1 MAEAIRK
8 VLDHIVDHYAV
19 RDDQKEI
26 DLNAPPMESGADI
39 ESDKQHVARREED
52 RADELADAFRQ
63 GLLLAHRARA
73 AGQDQILLDDR
84 IPAQDRLADAL
95 IQFLVRHDLA
105 TSRAEE
111 TEPMH
116 YIYAVAVDWDR
127 LQGVARAAN
136 VDLAQ
141 ALAP

>member
-1 MAEAIRK
+1 VAEAIRK
-8 VLDHIVDHYAV
+8 LLDHIVDDYAV

-26 DLNAPPMESGADI
+26 DLNAPSMESGADI
-39 ESDKQHVARREED
+39 EADKQQVARREED
-52 RADELADAFRQ
+52 RADELADAFHR

-73 AGQDQILLDDR
+73 AGEEQILLDDR
-84 IPAQDRLADAL
+84 HPDQDRVADAM

-105 TSRAEE
+105 SSRSEE

-127 LQGVARAAN
+127 LQTVARAVD
-136 VDLAQ
+136 VDLAR
-141 ALAP
+141 ALTT

>member
-19 RDDQKEI
+19 RDEQKEI

-39 ESDKQHVARREED
+39 ESDKQQVARREED
-52 RADELADAFRQ
+52 RADDLAEAFHR

-73 AGQDQILLDDR
+73 AGQEQILLDDR
-84 IPAQDRLADAL
+84 HPELDRVADAM
-95 IQFLVRHDLA
+95 IQFLVRYDLA
-105 TSRAEE
+105 TSRSEE

-127 LQGVARAAN
+127 LQTVARAVN

-141 ALAP
+141 ALAT